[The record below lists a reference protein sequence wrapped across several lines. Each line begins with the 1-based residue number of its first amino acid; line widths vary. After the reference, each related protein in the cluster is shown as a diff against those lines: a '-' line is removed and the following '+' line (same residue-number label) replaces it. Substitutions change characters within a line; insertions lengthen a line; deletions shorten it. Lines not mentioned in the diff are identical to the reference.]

1 MTGGWI
7 GVIARDRRDRKRPG
21 FSREFTRMNT
31 NQKTFRRRFS
41 RMIADQ
47 KEVSLLP
54 AALLAI
60 GASRF
65 ARGFKYQSVPDRNWA
80 APWSGQI

>member
-41 RMIADQ
+41 LMIADQ

-54 AALLAI
+54 QLFW
-60 GASRF
+60 R
-65 ARGFKYQSVPDRNWA
+65 
-80 APWSGQI
+80 